1 MRQSLLAIFLTI
13 MSITAFGQTQI
24 NPKDYRFMV
33 LQMPK
38 LDMQFPENREIPADN
53 NTFYALS
60 YDDTNNTAFVYNDY
74 VCGYYEVPAA
84 MRAGFKTGARNLQA
98 ENPDEYW
105 KLVKQV
111 MDKVTAN
118 WKEKTGASAAAP
130 ASTSTAAST
139 ENTTTAAAPK
149 VVASD
154 DPNYVYDT
162 ADVMPSFLG
171 GPKALTTYLVKNT
184 RYPEAAMKAGQQGR
198 VLCSFIVETDG
209 TISDIK
215 VVKKVWP
222 ALEIEAK
229 RVVGNMPKWV
239 PAMIDEKTVR
249 CRVTLPVVFRI
260 KK

>member
-1 MRQSLLAIFLTI
+1 MKHSFLAIILAF
-13 MSITAFGQTQI
+13 MSISVFAQTPI

-33 LQMPK
+33 LQAPK

-53 NTFYALS
+53 NTYYALS
-60 YDDTNNTAFVYNDY
+60 YDDSNGTAFVYNDF
-74 VCGYYEVPAA
+74 VCGYYEVPAP
-84 MRAGFKTGARNLQA
+84 MKAGFKTGARNLQA

-118 WKEKTGASAAAP
+118 WKEKTGTPAASAAP
-130 ASTSTAAST
+130 AASNET
-139 ENTTTAAAPK
+139 PSATKA
-149 VVASD
+149 VVSD
-154 DPNYVYDT
+154 DPNFVYDV

-171 GPKALTTYLVKNT
+171 GTKALTAYLAKNT
-184 RYPEAAMKAGQQGR
+184 KYPEAAMKAGQQGR

-209 TISDIK
+209 TISDLK

-222 ALEIEAK
+222 LLEEEAK
-229 RVVGNMPKWV
+229 RVVMSMPKWV
-239 PAMIDEKTVR
+239 PAMMDEKSVR
-249 CRVTLPVVFRI
+249 CRTLLPIVFRI